1 MNLKNYQ
8 ERNVQK
14 LVSSVIE
21 QLDID
26 GMRRTIVFQAP
37 TGAGKTVMMTEALCR
52 LNEEIADSN
61 CQYSQVAFIWV
72 APNGLHIQSYMSM
85 KNSFTETHRLSPVV
99 YDELDTSHDGYI
111 KPGEVF
117 FINWQSI
124 YSDKNVIVRGGEQ
137 APSIYDIIDRTTR
150 EYNIPV
156 VCIIDEEH
164 MFTGKNA
171 KQSEKV
177 LARINAK
184 VEVRIS
190 ATPKTLQPDAF
201 IKIERSQVINEGMIK
216 MGISLNPAIRGVLSD
231 EALNIILLKQAMQKR
246 QKLADAYKALGV
258 NINPLLLIQLPNDQ
272 SATMSQ
278 DEESLK
284 ESLLANLGMMNAT
297 PDNGKVAVWLSGE
310 KVNLDGIEKNNSV
323 VDVLLFK
330 QAIAM
335 GWDCPRAAVLL
346 IYRKLSSETFT
357 IQTVGRIMR
366 MPQQRF
372 YTDADLNTGY
382 VYTDLSADV
391 IKIEP
396 DDMDYIKKLH
406 SYKREGLNNVALRSV
421 KRERSNKENNVLRS
435 DFKQVL
441 QEYFAREWTLTY
453 QPSLFSWDDEDE
465 DDAPYS
471 SKVQENRRIASQHV
485 NLNVQSIKVEIPSD
499 MNILD
504 EEKTIRVE
512 NKTGFA
518 RTPYELKQVFERFC
532 STMLNGWSKSKCMS
546 ILEGAI
552 LDSLETLFEIFETEA
567 YKVVCSRQ
575 NNPQFAD
582 IIGRALRYY
591 RDNVMP
597 KKLRSQ
603 ASFVGYMWQVPE
615 VRDFKDNTCIERP
628 DVHNHAMLP
637 YFEQIGASSP
647 EKRFTKFLEENTDSI
662 DWWYKNGDSGSEH
675 FAVGYK
681 NGQGSDAL
689 FYVDYII
696 RMKNGKIFLFD
707 TKSENSDPEAPN
719 KHNALVEYLG
729 DDWNEGKNVMG
740 GVIIEENQN
749 WKYSPM
755 KIENTSDLGGWDS
768 FYPSNV

>member
-1 MNLKNYQ
+1 
-8 ERNVQK
+8 
-14 LVSSVIE
+14 
-21 QLDID
+21 
-26 GMRRTIVFQAP
+26 
-37 TGAGKTVMMTEALCR
+37 
-52 LNEEIADSN
+52 
-61 CQYSQVAFIWV
+61 
-72 APNGLHIQSYMSM
+72 
-85 KNSFTETHRLSPVV
+85 
-99 YDELDTSHDGYI
+99 
-111 KPGEVF
+111 
-117 FINWQSI
+117 
-124 YSDKNVIVRGGEQ
+124 
-137 APSIYDIIDRTTR
+137 
-150 EYNIPV
+150 
-156 VCIIDEEH
+156 

-310 KVNLDGIEKNNSV
+310 KRNLDGIEKNNSV

-372 YTDADLNTGY
+372 YTDPDLNTGY

-453 QPSLFSWDDEDE
+453 QPSLFSWDDEED

-532 STMLNGWSKSKCMS
+532 SSMLNGWSKSKCM
-546 ILEGAI
+546 
-552 LDSLETLFEIFETEA
+552 
-567 YKVVCSRQ
+567 
-575 NNPQFAD
+575 
-582 IIGRALRYY
+582 
-591 RDNVMP
+591 
-597 KKLRSQ
+597 
-603 ASFVGYMWQVPE
+603 
-615 VRDFKDNTCIERP
+615 
-628 DVHNHAMLP
+628 
-637 YFEQIGASSP
+637 
-647 EKRFTKFLEENTDSI
+647 
-662 DWWYKNGDSGSEH
+662 
-675 FAVGYK
+675 
-681 NGQGSDAL
+681 
-689 FYVDYII
+689 
-696 RMKNGKIFLFD
+696 
-707 TKSENSDPEAPN
+707 
-719 KHNALVEYLG
+719 
-729 DDWNEGKNVMG
+729 
-740 GVIIEENQN
+740 
-749 WKYSPM
+749 
-755 KIENTSDLGGWDS
+755 
-768 FYPSNV
+768 